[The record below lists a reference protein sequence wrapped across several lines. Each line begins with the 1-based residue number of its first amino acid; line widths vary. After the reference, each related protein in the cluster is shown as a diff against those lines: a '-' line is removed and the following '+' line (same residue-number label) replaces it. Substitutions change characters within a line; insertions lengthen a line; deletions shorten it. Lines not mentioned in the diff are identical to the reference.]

1 VPGSRIAALGH
12 AQPAQVVTNADL
24 SAIVDTTDEWIR
36 SRVGI
41 DERRIA
47 ADDET
52 VTDLACQAAEKALA
66 QGGRDPADLDLV
78 VVATCTDGDRMPS
91 VAARVSARLGVRT
104 APAFDVNAAC
114 AGFCYALATADH
126 AVRAE
131 AARNALV
138 IGVDRMSG
146 FLDWTDRTTCVIF
159 GDGAGAAILTAAD
172 RHVVGPV
179 VWGSVP
185 ERADVIRI
193 TADHPYIVQQG
204 QTVFRWAITDLA
216 PVAEEAARRAGIGLE
231 DVHGF
236 VAHQANGRIISAIAE
251 RAGLGQAVIARDVAE
266 SGNTSAGSVPLAF
279 SKLVA
284 SGELP
289 PDVPVLLLGFG
300 AGLSYAAQV
309 VWSPEPS

>member
-1 VPGSRIAALGH
+1 VALGH
-12 AQPAQVVTNADL
+12 AQPSQVLTNADL
-24 SAIVDTTDEWIR
+24 ATMVDTSDEWIR

-41 DERRIA
+41 SERRIA
-47 ADDET
+47 ADEET

-66 QGGRDPADLDLV
+66 QGGRDPADIDLV

-91 VAARVSARLGVRT
+91 VAARVAGRVGVRA
-104 APAFDVNAAC
+104 APAYDVNAAC

-146 FLDWTDRTTCVIF
+146 FLDWTDRSTCVIF
-159 GDGAGAAILTAAD
+159 GDGAGAAILTAAQQ
-172 RHVVGPV
+172 HVVGPV

-185 ERADVIRI
+185 ERSDVIRI

-216 PVAEEAARRAGIGLE
+216 PVAEEAARRAGIGL
-231 DVHGF
+231 DQIRGF
-236 VAHQANGRIISAIAE
+236 VAHQANGRIISAIAD
-251 RAGLGQAVIARDVAE
+251 RIGLSDTVVARDVAE

-284 SGELP
+284 TGELP
-289 PDVPVLLLGFG
+289 PDAPVLLLGFG